1 MARKTKTPKWLS
13 IFRRLYAYI
22 GISGLSTA
30 LIGNWGI
37 SEHDMLLI
45 MIFYTIGGHAIQI
58 VCDAYGYAPEA
69 PSKFPVENKDLKK

>member
-30 LIGNWGI
+30 LIGNLGI

-58 VCDAYGYAPEA
+58 VCDAYGYAPERTSDFK
-69 PSKFPVENKDLKK
+69 PEKPEIKE